1 MSAYLVDSN
10 DFAVIAQYAGEAKRC
25 PYFYNLDSKSE
36 IEVENVPALAVL
48 LAQENI
54 KSLEHRYPGQPAG
67 GFLSQGQTVTDFLLK
82 CRRSLDGCK
91 VTWTLHMSSAY
102 CSATTTSRASTQ
114 TITSLTLTTSSGS
127 SKTSSLMRLYRP
139 MKKDKGRQREGRSG
153 ARSIRGP
160 RSGRHCR
167 PRGCPAR

>member
-1 MSAYLVDSN
+1 VLFINPERRIKMSAYLVDSN

-67 GFLSQGQTVTDFLLK
+67 GFLSQGQTVTDFLAEVSQK
-82 CRRSLDGCK
+82 SRRLQGHLDPAHVKRILFSYDYQSCEHPDYHQSDAHHVVRVIK
-91 VTWTLHMSSAY
+91 DQLLDAFVSAHEE
-102 CSATTTSRASTQ
+102 
-114 TITSLTLTTSSGS
+114 
-127 SKTSSLMRLYRP
+127 
-139 MKKDKGRQREGRSG
+139 RQRV
-153 ARSIRGP
+153 A
-160 RSGRHCR
+160 
-167 PRGCPAR
+167 A

>member
-1 MSAYLVDSN
+1 MSAYLLDSN

-67 GFLSQGQTVTDFLLK
+67 GFLTQGQTVTDFLLEVSQK
-82 CRRSLDGCK
+82 SRRLQGHLDLAHVKRILFSYDYQSCEHPDYHQSDAHHVVRVIK
-91 VTWTLHMSSAY
+91 DQLLDAFVSAHEE
-102 CSATTTSRASTQ
+102 
-114 TITSLTLTTSSGS
+114 
-127 SKTSSLMRLYRP
+127 
-139 MKKDKGRQREGRSG
+139 RQRV
-153 ARSIRGP
+153 A
-160 RSGRHCR
+160 
-167 PRGCPAR
+167 A

>member
-67 GFLSQGQTVTDFLLK
+67 GFLTQGQTVTDFLAEVSQK
-82 CRRSLDGCK
+82 SRRLQGHLDHVVRVIK
-91 VTWTLHMSSAY
+91 DQLLDAFVSAHEE
-102 CSATTTSRASTQ
+102 
-114 TITSLTLTTSSGS
+114 
-127 SKTSSLMRLYRP
+127 
-139 MKKDKGRQREGRSG
+139 RQR
-153 ARSIRGP
+153 A
-160 RSGRHCR
+160 
-167 PRGCPAR
+167 AA

>member
-1 MSAYLVDSN
+1 MSAYLLDSN

-67 GFLSQGQTVTDFLLK
+67 GFLSQGQTVTDFLAEVSQK
-82 CRRSLDGCK
+82 SRRLQGHLDPAHVKRILFSYDYQSCEHPDYHQSDAHHVVRVIK
-91 VTWTLHMSSAY
+91 DQLLDAFVSAHEE
-102 CSATTTSRASTQ
+102 
-114 TITSLTLTTSSGS
+114 
-127 SKTSSLMRLYRP
+127 
-139 MKKDKGRQREGRSG
+139 RQR
-153 ARSIRGP
+153 A
-160 RSGRHCR
+160 
-167 PRGCPAR
+167 AA

>member
-1 MSAYLVDSN
+1 MSAYLLDSN

-67 GFLSQGQTVTDFLLK
+67 GFLSQGQTVTDFLAEVSQK
-82 CRRSLDGCK
+82 SRRLQGRLDPAHVKRILFSYDYQSCEHPDYHQSDAHHVVRVIK
-91 VTWTLHMSSAY
+91 DQLLDAFVSAHEE
-102 CSATTTSRASTQ
+102 
-114 TITSLTLTTSSGS
+114 
-127 SKTSSLMRLYRP
+127 
-139 MKKDKGRQREGRSG
+139 RQR
-153 ARSIRGP
+153 A
-160 RSGRHCR
+160 
-167 PRGCPAR
+167 AA

>member
-1 MSAYLVDSN
+1 MSAYLLDSN

-67 GFLSQGQTVTDFLLK
+67 GFLSQGQTVTQ
-82 CRRSLDGCK
+82 
-91 VTWTLHMSSAY
+91 
-102 CSATTTSRASTQ
+102 TT
-114 TITSLTLTTSSGS
+114 ISLTLTTSSGS